1 MAKISLHRSGEH
13 RDDPQLRE
21 RAGGCDGGAA
31 ETREVVA
38 IGAGDTFDDSE
49 STKAAKLP
57 RQGCR
62 GEIRQQA
69 DQVSAAHAMDVE
81 LGTLQGSEQVLFGAL
96 EEVQSLDRAV
106 GISILLGQAIQCPNA
121 VAMSL
126 DGGEEL
132 QVPAIASEED
142 LAQIDEAVYRLLQRG
157 EVASGAAFAVFHLA
171 VVLEKGHVV
180 DGGLDAQHEA
190 DLVVH
195 LHLRLS
201 QAMLDAGALDAGL
214 QARAELLRQLW
225 SDLLAEEGGHLVSL
239 DGQHRLAR
247 ELLIERGQGL
257 ARAKH
262 QIRGVLS
269 LHEAPVIALAEGLL
283 DRAAQA
289 GVASE
294 HPVQLLGLEGV
305 GELLGRLPILQPHE
319 GVVGEGRVNALG
331 AQLLRQPPV
340 TVAVELQPKWTPRR
354 HPQIAEA
361 YYWVHE
367 VEVVVQTLAA
377 VGLEEGLVACL
388 VVPGLVALAGLHRRD
403 HVHQPRVI
411 PAPLQDFRHDILL
424 ADMLLADVL
433 DLDAGRG
440 SQLLGSFADRLPQ
453 RLGKPGVVENADPP
467 AREKPR
473 HPLRV
478 ARLRQC
484 ARYHP

>member
-106 GISILLGQAIQCPNA
+106 GISFLLGQAIQCPNA
-121 VAMSL
+121 VAMIL

-142 LAQIDEAVYRLLQRG
+142 LAQIDEAVDRLLQRG
-157 EVASGAAFAVFHLA
+157 EFASGAAFAGFHLA

-289 GVASE
+289 GVTIE
-294 HPVQLLGLEGV
+294 HPMQLLGLEGI
-305 GELLGRLPILQPHE
+305 GELLRHLPVLKPHE
-319 GVVGEGRVNALG
+319 GVVGEGMLDAPRFELAG
-331 AQLLRQPPV
+331 QPA
-340 TVAVELQPKWTPRR
+340 VAVAVKLQPKGTPRR
-354 HPQIAEA
+354 HSQVTET
-361 YYWVHE
+361 YHRVDE
-367 VEVVVQTLAA
+367 VEVVMQALAR
-377 VGLEEGLVACL
+377 VGLEESLVARL
-388 VVPGLVALAGLHRRD
+388 IVPGLVALAGLHRRD
-403 HVHQPRVI
+403 HVHQAWMI
-411 PAPLQDFRHDILL
+411 PALLENLGHDILL
-424 ADMLLADVL
+424 ADVVLADVF
-433 DLDAGRG
+433 DL
-440 SQLLGSFADRLPQ
+440 
-453 RLGKPGVVENADPP
+453 
-467 AREKPR
+467 
-473 HPLRV
+473 
-478 ARLRQC
+478 
-484 ARYHP
+484 